1 MNATPMGSNSAIAR
15 CRNSAA
21 LQPGRFGHMG
31 PQRRLR
37 WQCRSGIRHRVRHG
51 SYLLDRIRSR
61 LRQPVGALED
71 KEVWLRWSRTAG
83 IPLPG
88 RRTQV
93 GLAAGERESPLHSSR
108 LGCSRSVLPIIKF
121 NPPAHG
127 QQYWSGLDIALQLQ
141 ATLHP
146 ETPLVLLLFVPFG
159 LVYLTLFVAMGA
171 VLLFPFRKAL
181 RWISLAGLFLLVY
194 PFRGLFGAMRL
205 AALFQSSRHGGGL
218 TTLWA
223 ILGITVLAVA
233 GVAWTD
239 TTA

>member
-1 MNATPMGSNSAIAR
+1 MAPLVENSRNPATRQADTGRLSRRGKGIALTFIAI
-15 CRNSAA
+15 
-21 LQPGRFGHMG
+21 G
-31 PQRRLR
+31 
-37 WQCRSGIRHRVRHG
+37 
-51 SYLLDRIRSR
+51 LL
-61 LRQPVGALED
+61 
-71 KEVWLRWSRTAG
+71 TF
-83 IPLPG
+83 
-88 RRTQV
+88 
-93 GLAAGERESPLHSSR
+93 
-108 LGCSRSVLPIIKF
+108 VLPIIKF

-171 VLLFPFRKAL
+171 VLLFPFRKAI

-223 ILGITVLAVA
+223 IRNSSSGRSRRCMDGHDGLAVRELA
-233 GVAWTD
+233 DLLAIPTWL
-239 TTA
+239 